1 MLRALE
7 SKDNYKKLI
16 SQICTRYGISQ
27 DSEVGVGNI
36 TGYLKP
42 LNTAAIAERFS
53 TIDQAN
59 EFIVNQYGER
69 RKRNTYSKA
78 DDLNKM
84 KEYMIKV
91 IKTPGDEA
99 KIQGAKYKNT
109 FAPERLEKE
118 RLKRERLENDTGL
131 GAFLTADEQ
140 SKVNIVKYLNYTS
153 LFRDEHIIIDSRYQN
168 TTNTDRSKLVFSL
181 QPNLK
186 ANRSGEEFTVQQ
198 GGLNIGS
205 SIRDIVEIEV
215 GPFTI
220 PYKPQFNNFYNKISL
235 RIDEWTA
242 NSYQAY
248 ENGSFHFVFDI
259 TKIDNNL
266 MYLTPMDRVFRF
278 ARPVNYI
285 DNFTLSFGAM
295 LPKIEFDNDRLYSS
309 NIDYKSDDGIITFDS
324 PHNLVTG
331 DLIYIS
337 GFTTPDPA
345 LDLDFINQV
354 NRAQGHIIVKKSNY
368 AIATNIDMTEIR
380 RPETP
385 LSSIYPIDS
394 FQQTI
399 QVYFASKR
407 IQIPMVIRYLI
418 QATPQ

>member
-1 MLRALE
+1 
-7 SKDNYKKLI
+7 
-16 SQICTRYGISQ
+16 
-27 DSEVGVGNI
+27 
-36 TGYLKP
+36 
-42 LNTAAIAERFS
+42 
-53 TIDQAN
+53 
-59 EFIVNQYGER
+59 
-69 RKRNTYSKA
+69 
-78 DDLNKM
+78 
-84 KEYMIKV
+84 
-91 IKTPGDEA
+91 
-99 KIQGAKYKNT
+99 
-109 FAPERLEKE
+109 
-118 RLKRERLENDTGL
+118 
-131 GAFLTADEQ
+131 
-140 SKVNIVKYLNYTS
+140 
-153 LFRDEHIIIDSRYQN
+153 
-168 TTNTDRSKLVFSL
+168 
-181 QPNLK
+181 
-186 ANRSGEEFTVQQ
+186 
-198 GGLNIGS
+198 
-205 SIRDIVEIEV
+205 V